1 MESGAG
7 VVSARR
13 ARAWRSRSS
22 SSIFRCY
29 GTGLHGRRLKAR
41 EKGSRPRS
49 GSSWTLAGAAEAAS
63 AGTAVETAVLEH
75 SARARARRRMARDSC
90 GAEPC
95 RPGGNGGQSCGE
107 QSRQQQ
113 TFGKHSTDE
122 NHSWFLSCAILV
134 SLCRLETGRQGRST
148 ALGSLTERRGPLPV
162 TTKAR
167 IRQPGSGPGAWVS
180 HRGDT
185 SGGKG
190 LFPDEGSTGQ
200 RLASPWF
207 GSSTVILPKPVG
219 RRTPSRLW
227 TVVSCSC
234 RKPPRVRRVVRC
246 HTWGWSRMAIVRLL
260 LRELEGSGTVVV
272 VAVEPLV
279 GGVGLIVGGW
289 ESKPSNRS
297 TQ

>member
-1 MESGAG
+1 MGMAAK
-7 VVSARR
+7 VVGSKVDS
-13 ARAWRSRSS
+13 SRHLGSTPRTKTTRGFCPVQSS
-22 SSIFRCY
+22 SACVAWEPVGRSINSAGQPY
-29 GTGLHGRRLKAR
+29 GTK
-41 EKGSRPRS
+41 
-49 GSSWTLAGAAEAAS
+49 
-63 AGTAVETAVLEH
+63 
-75 SARARARRRMARDSC
+75 
-90 GAEPC
+90 
-95 RPGGNGGQSCGE
+95 
-107 QSRQQQ
+107 
-113 TFGKHSTDE
+113 
-122 NHSWFLSCAILV
+122 
-134 SLCRLETGRQGRST
+134 
-148 ALGSLTERRGPLPV
+148 GPLPV

-180 HRGDT
+180 HCGDT

-272 VAVEPLV
+272 AVEPLA
-279 GGVGLIVGGW
+279 GGVGLRVGGW

>member
-13 ARAWRSRSS
+13 ARVWRSRSS

-75 SARARARRRMARDSC
+75 SARARARRHMARDSC

-95 RPGGNGGQSCGE
+95 RPDGNGGQSCGE

-134 SLCRLETGRQGRST
+134 SLCRLGTGRQVDQQRWAALRNEGAT
-148 ALGSLTERRGPLPV
+148 AGDHKGTNPAAGFWAGCVGVSPRRHERR
-162 TTKAR
+162 
-167 IRQPGSGPGAWVS
+167 
-180 HRGDT
+180 
-185 SGGKG
+185 
-190 LFPDEGSTGQ
+190 EGSFSRRGQ
-200 RLASPWF
+200 H
-207 GSSTVILPKPVG
+207 
-219 RRTPSRLW
+219 RTEA
-227 TVVSCSC
+227 
-234 RKPPRVRRVVRC
+234 
-246 HTWGWSRMAIVRLL
+246 G
-260 LRELEGSGTVVV
+260 
-272 VAVEPLV
+272 
-279 GGVGLIVGGW
+279 
-289 ESKPSNRS
+289 
-297 TQ
+297 